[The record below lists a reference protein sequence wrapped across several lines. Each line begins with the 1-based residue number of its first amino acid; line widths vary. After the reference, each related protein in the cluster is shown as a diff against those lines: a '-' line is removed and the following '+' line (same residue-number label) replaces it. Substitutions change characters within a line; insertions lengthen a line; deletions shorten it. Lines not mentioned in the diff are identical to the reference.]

1 MQVHAT
7 HMDLSRSPRYIP
19 WLVHGAVWLFYVV
32 FILYVNTYQGTDF
45 VIGHPSIH
53 IFGQAAVFYINFL
66 YLIPAMLG
74 RRRVLLFTGLNI
86 GLGAILVIVLVP
98 SYDLL
103 RHWYLG
109 DQYFRPPLSFSE
121 QCYLRF
127 FELIFVVLIACVVR
141 FAVDWFAFQQASRSF
156 ENAQLKSELAFLR
169 SQLNPHFLFNTLNA
183 LYALAIRKAP
193 ETSDGIMQLS
203 QLMRYILYET
213 NDGRVTL
220 AREVEM
226 IENLIELQRLRLPP
240 GFPLNFEVNGKFDLV
255 MIEPLLLVPVI
266 ENMFKHGT
274 GFISIVLTVGVKD
287 LTLSTENGI
296 APDTAGP
303 KGGIGLENLRK
314 QLLYLYPGRH
324 EFSITDDL
332 HVFRT
337 SLTLPLDVNDED

>member
-1 MQVHAT
+1 MQVHST
-7 HMDLSRSPRYIP
+7 QIDLNRSPGFIP

-32 FILYVNTYQGTDF
+32 FIIYVNTYQGTDF

-53 IFGQAAVFYINFL
+53 IFAQAAVFYINYL
-66 YLIPAMLG
+66 YLIPATLA
-74 RRRVLLFTGLNI
+74 RRRILVFAGLNA
-86 GLGAILVIVLVP
+86 GLGMILVIVLLP

-103 RHWYLG
+103 RHWRLG
-109 DQYFRPPLSFSE
+109 DQYFPPPLSYSE
-121 QCYLRF
+121 QFSLRF
-127 FELIFVVLIACVVR
+127 FELLFVVLIACVVR
-141 FAVDWFAFQQASRSF
+141 FSVDWFGFQQASRNF

-193 ETSDGIMQLS
+193 ETPDGIMQLS

-213 NDGRVTL
+213 NDGRVRL

-226 IENLIELQRLRLPP
+226 IENLLELQRLRLPLD
-240 GFPLNFEVNGKFDLV
+240 FPLRFEVNGQFDQV

-274 GFISIVLTVGVKD
+274 GFISIILTVGISN

-296 APDTAGP
+296 AAKTMGL

-314 QLLYLYPGRH
+314 QLLHLYPGRH
-324 EFSITDDL
+324 EFTVTSDL
-332 HVFRT
+332 HLFKT
-337 SLTLPLDVNDED
+337 SLTLPIDPES

>member
-7 HMDLSRSPRYIP
+7 HIGLNQPARFIP
-19 WLVHGAVWLFYVV
+19 WLVHGTVWLFYVV
-32 FILYVNTYQGTDF
+32 FIIYVNTYQGTDF
-45 VIGHPSIH
+45 IIGHPSIH
-53 IFGQAAVFYINFL
+53 IFAQAAVFYINYL
-66 YLIPAMLG
+66 YLVPAILA
-74 RRRVLLFTGLNI
+74 RRRTFLFTGLNA
-86 GLGAILVIVLVP
+86 GLGVILVVILLP

-103 RHWYLG
+103 RHWRLG
-109 DQYFRPPLSFSE
+109 DQYFPPPLSYSEQFLLRFSE
-121 QCYLRF
+121 L
-127 FELIFVVLIACVVR
+127 LFVVLIACLVR
-141 FAVDWFAFQQASRSF
+141 FSVDWFGFQQASRNF

-213 NDGRVTL
+213 NDGRVRL

-226 IENLIELQRLRLPP
+226 IENLLELQRLRLPL
-240 GFPLNFEVNGKFDLV
+240 GFPLRFEVRGQLDRV

-274 GFISIVLTVGVKD
+274 GFISIILTVGTTN

-296 APDTAGP
+296 APKAIGP

-314 QLLYLYPGRH
+314 QLLHLYPGTH
-324 EFSITDDL
+324 EFIVTSDP
-332 HVFRT
+332 HCFGT
-337 SLTLPLDVNDED
+337 SLTLPIDHEN